1 MLKPFFCGLLSLSFL
16 SVAIAS
22 PSQAQS
28 AAQILN
34 QTASVGN
41 IPALEL
47 QQFVQVLKRWKTIDM
62 ESQKKMVGVIKAEK
76 MAPERFMEILKQQQN
91 PDVSAND
98 ISADDKAKFE
108 KIMTKFQEIE
118 EEAIPKKEKAIVSQ
132 GLEVQ
137 RFAQIQRI
145 IQKDPSLQQRVQQM
159 LGDTPTASS
168 PAQ

>member
-28 AAQILN
+28 AAQTLT
-34 QTASVGN
+34 QTASVGTV
-41 IPALEL
+41 PALEL
-47 QQFVQVLKRWKTIDM
+47 QQFVQVLKRWKSIDL
-62 ESQKKMVGVIKAEK
+62 ESQRKMLGVIKAEK
-76 MAPERFMEILKQQQN
+76 MAPERFMEILKQLQEPN
-91 PDVSAND
+91 ASTSE

-108 KIMTKFQEIE
+108 KIMAKFQEIE
-118 EEAIPKKEKAIVSQ
+118 QEAIPKKEKAITAQ

-145 IQKDPSLQQRVQQM
+145 IQQDPTLQQRVQQM
-159 LGDTPTASS
+159 LGES
-168 PAQ
+168 PAAAAPTP